1 MRKFIMF
8 IMIAFALTITSCVF
22 VQNEESTSVDS
33 TQTDSV
39 SIDSVAIDTPQIKT
53 IE

>member
-8 IMIAFALTITSCVF
+8 IMIAFALTITSCGL
-22 VQNEESTSVDS
+22 VQTEESTSVDS
-33 TQTDSV
+33 TQTESVFVDS
-39 SIDSVAIDTPQIKT
+39 ATIDTTQIKT